1 MQYTI
6 EVNDALNNI
15 LTSNAAK
22 AGMSTEALIVSLLN
36 KFVIDAHIME
46 KVELWEKGFDEC
58 AEINL
63 DWANL

>member
-6 EVNDALNNI
+6 EVNDALNDI
-15 LTSNAAK
+15 LTANATK
-22 AGMSTEALIVSLLN
+22 SGMTTEALITYLLN
-36 KFVIDAHIME
+36 RFVIDAHIME
-46 KVELWEKGFDEC
+46 KVEQWKRGIDEC